1 VGRSIHRKSRKKFTA
16 LDRPLKPADFHYDL
30 VCHTVCIESGGKET
44 VMARIEGTAAR
55 QLDLLDDVAEPEYR
69 PRRPETVRPTLRL
82 LRKDV
87 YAELAR
93 RRRRAQIAAR
103 HELDKT

>member
-1 VGRSIHRKSRKKFTA
+1 MNRV
-16 LDRPLKPADFHYDL
+16 D
-30 VCHTVCIESGGKET
+30 
-44 VMARIEGTAAR
+44 GTAAR
-55 QLDLLDDVAEPEYR
+55 QLDLLEDVTFEAPTARSRRAEPQ
-69 PRRPETVRPTLRL
+69 RPTLRL

-103 HELDKT
+103 HEIEG

>member
-1 VGRSIHRKSRKKFTA
+1 M
-16 LDRPLKPADFHYDL
+16 KPID
-30 VCHTVCIESGGKET
+30 
-44 VMARIEGTAAR
+44 GTAAR
-55 QLDLLDDVAEPEYR
+55 QLDLLDVPGPAGPDR
-69 PRRPETVRPTLRL
+69 PRLTRPRPSLQV

-103 HELDKT
+103 HELERAESK

>member
-1 VGRSIHRKSRKKFTA
+1 MNRF
-16 LDRPLKPADFHYDL
+16 D
-30 VCHTVCIESGGKET
+30 
-44 VMARIEGTAAR
+44 GTSAR
-55 QLDLLDDVAEPEYR
+55 QLDLLEEVDVF
-69 PRRPETVRPTLRL
+69 TVRREPSDRLRPAMRV

-103 HELDKT
+103 HELDKARLA

>member
-1 VGRSIHRKSRKKFTA
+1 MNRFDGTA
-16 LDRPLKPADFHYDL
+16 VRQLELLDVQDVQDDRP
-30 VCHTVCIESGGKET
+30 ESRE
-44 VMARIEGTAAR
+44 RN
-55 QLDLLDDVAEPEYR
+55 R
-69 PRRPETVRPTLRL
+69 PQLRL

-103 HELDKT
+103 HLIENKS